1 MKPSVLLVDDEPT
14 VRQVLSEMLS
24 ESGVP
29 ALEAGDASEA
39 LNTLRKAGG
48 NICVMVT
55 DVRMPGFVNGLD
67 LAKFV
72 QNSWPWVKVI
82 VMSGFVDSVDQE
94 LPSNVRFLAK
104 PWQPDQ
110 MMSNIL
116 GAAEEFQAVQRAAR
130 LH

>member
-1 MKPSVLLVDDEPT
+1 MKPSVLLVDDEPS
-14 VRQVLSEMLS
+14 VRQVLTEMLS

-39 LNTLRKAGG
+39 LNTLRKAGRD
-48 NICVMVT
+48 ICVMVT
-55 DVRMPGFVNGLD
+55 DVRMPGFLNGLD

-94 LPSNVRFLAK
+94 LPANVRFLAK
-104 PWQPDQ
+104 PWKPDQ

-116 GAAEEFQAVQRAAR
+116 GAADEFRTVQKIGS

>member
-1 MKPSVLLVDDEPT
+1 MKSSVLIVDDEPS
-14 VRQVLSEMLS
+14 VRNVLTEMLS
-24 ESGVP
+24 DSGLP
-29 ALEAGDASEA
+29 ILEASDASEA

-55 DVRMPGFVNGLD
+55 DVRMPGFFNGLD

-82 VMSGFVDSVDQE
+82 VMSGFGETVSE
-94 LPSNVRFLAK
+94 LPRNTRFVPK

-110 MMSNIL
+110 MMGNIL
-116 GAAEEFQAVQRAAR
+116 
-130 LH
+130 

>member
-1 MKPSVLLVDDEPT
+1 MKSSVLIVDDEPT
-14 VRQVLSEMLS
+14 VRNVLTEMLS
-24 ESGVP
+24 DSGLP
-29 ALEAGDASEA
+29 ILEAGDASEA

-55 DVRMPGFVNGLD
+55 DVRMPGFLNGLD

-82 VMSGFVDSVDQE
+82 VMSGFGETVSE
-94 LPSNVRFLAK
+94 LPRNTRFVPK

-110 MMSNIL
+110 MMGNIL
-116 GAAEEFQAVQRAAR
+116 GAAADFEAVQRVASI
-130 LH
+130 H